1 MERRSERLLMTT
13 GLTAFRRKEGG
24 MLKTEKS
31 DLLIYLEELLSVPSM
46 DSLRLL
52 RMGVPEFVMI
62 L

>member
-1 MERRSERLLMTT
+1 
-13 GLTAFRRKEGG
+13 